1 MKPVFEN
8 GEAMPVFPFT
18 DGRKEGYTNA
28 DSDIIRFCVYVETD
42 YDTDMDGRR
51 DRVKALVQV
60 PRSALEGDYKAP
72 VIYEARPY
80 IAGTRADS
88 FEAMK
93 RFAQKTVKSMDFKR
107 SSPAPVIPSDEIT
120 SLVHAQNARQ
130 SDWYYEDPLSKGTMC
145 YEDLDWYDSYLVR
158 GYAVVCCAGLGT
170 RGSDG
175 FNGCGM
181 YEEKMAFAS
190 VIQWLHG
197 DRTAYTTLTSDIAVK
212 PEWCSGLVGMTGRS
226 YGGTM
231 PYAIAC
237 EGIEGLKTIVPV
249 AGIADWYSF
258 LNQQGA
264 QRYWPKEM
272 TSAWLDLYCMSSLDD
287 LTKQSCREKAEQ
299 FFDWRIRKQAENGFD
314 YGPYWEESNYYE
326 HSDQLNCSA
335 LIIHGLNDEN
345 VSTKQAEMM
354 YDSFKKHNLPV
365 SMILHQGHHMT
376 PDMPAGHYGMRIDG
390 MVYDDLVNA
399 WFSREL
405 FGTKVR
411 QFPDLL
417 VQNCH
422 DGNRWDTYPEYFSKK
437 HTILES
443 ERAGN
448 ILISTDFD
456 KEDITADNYEEKLCL
471 DHSNTAVRL
480 ISDALLEDVFLKGS
494 ACVSFAAALDDLNPA
509 FAENVSDADQR
520 TFHLGKDRLTC
531 DDLKLTVM
539 LADVCEQ
546 PFDSYGCHDAPRTE
560 VETSLVRKDGI
571 ALGGGFV
578 LDEKKLVPTHKCFKV
593 FARGYLDL
601 CNPDAGYLPSS
612 AAGHIT
618 LKPGE
623 MHCYTAWL
631 NPDVYT
637 VEKHH
642 HLAVLIATED
652 PCTTLVHKDY
662 QVLVDAA
669 SIHVDLPG
677 KNGKTMMLK

>member
-8 GEAMPVFPFT
+8 GIAMPVFPFT
-18 DGRKEGYTNA
+18 DGRQSGYTNA
-28 DSDIIRFCVYVETD
+28 DSSILRFCVYVETD

-60 PRSALEGDYKAP
+60 PRAAMEGDYKAP

-88 FEAMK
+88 YEAMK
-93 RFAQKTVKSMDFKR
+93 RFAKEKVEPLDFKR
-107 SSPAPVIPSDEIT
+107 SNPDPTIPSKTIT
-120 SLVHAQNARQ
+120 SLVQAENAEQ
-130 SDWYYEDPLSKGTMC
+130 SDWYYEDPLSKGAMC

-158 GYAVVCCAGLGT
+158 GYAVVSCAGLGT
-170 RGSDG
+170 RGSEG

-197 DRTAYTTLTSDIAVK
+197 DRNAYTSLTSDIAVT
-212 PEWCSGLVGMTGRS
+212 PEWCSGIVGMTGRS

-237 EGIEGLKTIVPV
+237 EGINGLKTIVPV

-272 TSAWLDLYCMSSLDD
+272 TSAWLDLYCMSSLDEQTEKSRQD
-287 LTKQSCREKAEQ
+287 KAKQ
-299 FFDWRIRKQAENGFD
+299 FLDWRIREQAKDGFD
-314 YGPYWEESNYYE
+314 YGPYWEDSNYYE
-326 HSDQLNCSA
+326 HSEKLNCSA

-376 PDMPAGHYGMRIDG
+376 PDMPAGHYGMRVDG
-390 MVYDDLVNA
+390 KVYDDLVNA
-399 WFSREL
+399 WFSKEL
-405 FGTKVR
+405 FGTRVEK
-411 QFPDLL
+411 FPTLL

-422 DGNRWDTYPEYFSKK
+422 DGNRWDEYPEYFSNEHTDGKSAVQGYKQISSLLEK
-437 HTILES
+437 HGVN
-443 ERAGN
+443 AH
-448 ILISTDFD
+448 
-456 KEDITADNYEEKLCL
+456 NYEEKLCL
-471 DHSNTAVRL
+471 EECDAAIRL
-480 ISDALLEDVFLKGS
+480 VSAPLAEDVLLKGS
-494 ACVSFAAALDDLNPA
+494 AKVTFDAALTDLNPD
-509 FAENVSDADQR
+509 FAKNVSDADDC
-520 TFHLGKDRLTC
+520 TFALGKDRLTC

-539 LADVCEQ
+539 LADVSEE
-546 PFDSYGCHDAPRTE
+546 PFDSFMCHDDLRTE
-560 VETSLVRKDGI
+560 VETALVKENGI
-571 ALGGGFV
+571 DLGGGFT
-578 LDEKKLVPTHKCFKV
+578 LDEKKLVPTHKCYKV

-612 AAGHIT
+612 AQGHIA
-618 LKPGE
+618 LQKNE
-623 MHCYTAWL
+623 MHTYTAWL

-642 HLAVLIATED
+642 HLVVLIATED

-662 QVLVDAA
+662 QVLVDQG
-669 SIHVDLPG
+669 SIKTQLPG
-677 KNGKTMMLK
+677 RTGKTIQIK

>member
-1 MKPVFEN
+1 MKPVFEQ
-8 GEAMPVFPFT
+8 GIAMPVFPFT
-18 DGRKEGYTNA
+18 DGKKKGYTN
-28 DSDIIRFCVYVETD
+28 DESEIIRFCVYVETD
-42 YDTDMDGRR
+42 YDTDLDGRR

-60 PRSALEGDYKAP
+60 PRSAMEGAYKAP

-80 IAGTRADS
+80 IAGTREDS
-88 FEAMK
+88 FEVMK
-93 RFAQKTVKSMDFKR
+93 RFASQDVRPLDFER
-107 SSPAPVIPSDEIT
+107 TSPEADVPDSQIT
-120 SLVHAQNARQ
+120 SLMHAANAVQ
-130 SDWYYEDPLSKGTMC
+130 SDWYYEDPLSRGTMC

-158 GYAVVCCAGLGT
+158 GYAVVSCAGLGT
-170 RGSDG
+170 RGSQG

-190 VIQWLHG
+190 VIEWLHG
-197 DRTAYTTLTSDIAVK
+197 DRYAYTSLTSHTAVTA
-212 PEWCSGLVGMTGRS
+212 EWCSGVIGMTGRS

-237 EGIEGLKTIVPV
+237 EGIKGLKTIVPV

-272 TSAWLDLYCMSSLDD
+272 TSAWLDLYCMSSLDEN
-287 LTKQSCREKAEQ
+287 TPQERREKAAR
-299 FFDWRIRKQAENGFD
+299 FLDWRLRKQAEDGFD
-314 YGPYWEESNYYE
+314 YGDYWEDSNYYE
-326 HSDQLNCSA
+326 HSDKLNCSA

-354 YDSFKKHNLPV
+354 YDSFQKHHLPV
-365 SMILHQGHHMT
+365 SMILHQGHHLT
-376 PDMPAGHYGMRIDG
+376 PDMPAAHFGMRVDG
-390 MVYDDLVNA
+390 HVYDDLVNA

-405 FGTKVR
+405 FAQKGR
-411 QFPDLL
+411 EFPALL

-422 DGNRWDTYPEYFSKK
+422 DGDRWDVYPDYFTDEHTDLLSEKQGIREITSLLEK
-437 HTILES
+437 HGIN
-443 ERAGN
+443 AH
-448 ILISTDFD
+448 
-456 KEDITADNYEEKLCL
+456 NYEEKVCQEES
-471 DHSNTAVRL
+471 DAAVRL
-480 ISDALLEDVFLKGS
+480 VSDPLAEDVFLKGS
-494 ACVSFAAALDDLNPA
+494 ARVTFRAALKNLDPSFAQ
-509 FAENVSDADQR
+509 NVSGADQR
-520 TFHLGKDRLTC
+520 TYHLGKDRLTC

-546 PFDSYGCHDAPRTE
+546 PFDSYGCHDALRTE

-578 LDEKKLVPTHKCFKV
+578 LDEKKLVPTHKCYKV

-612 AAGHIT
+612 AARHIT

-662 QVLVDAA
+662 QVLVNAA